1 MNRIRKIILGILLFF
16 CGVSLVWADDSK
28 IVDLKWEYDDIYFN
42 PKIVQTDL
50 LTSDGFLVASYNSI
64 QKFNAKTGFV
74 KELKFDEN
82 AEVFFANRLNNS
94 YIVGYTV
101 DDVDTYISIDE
112 NLNIKKQVVID
123 DSYTGPY
130 FDYYYLSF
138 YDYGQVFLKDNKLY
152 ICNYYLSNFS
162 IDENLNIE
170 SFDLEDDGTY
180 FLYVERKFA
189 KYYKYGE
196 ELKNIDLGCVSE
208 ISRHDGNYIVQTCDN
223 RQIYVFDNNL
233 NVIKKINAYS
243 HYYFYT
249 IDNTFYM
256 RSGDNWHT
264 LDDDL
269 NIVEIDESPI
279 KVDGNLNET
288 SIINN
293 ILKQNSEISD
303 SFSLQVVDGGYFASY
318 IKDDE
323 YYYGFFDNDFNLKLN
338 LDCDMPAYSVNNYI
352 LQIDYKKK
360 MLFLYD
366 KEDGFQSSLALPDGF
381 EYQRY
386 FINYISDNYL
396 VFFLNTID
404 FRSAEGPTYY
414 DTVLLLEIK
423 NEISTK
429 NDGNG
434 DVVSNK
440 DKAGVG
446 EEVYITIHP
455 NEGYYLKSLTVVDVY
470 GNKIEVVDNKFIMP
484 NSDVTIDVTFEKV
497 EGNPDTADIIFISI
511 VALVACG
518 VVYFVNRK
526 KIKSIK

>member
-1 MNRIRKIILGILLFF
+1 MNRIRKIFVGILLFF
-16 CGVSLVWADDSK
+16 CGVSLVWAADSK

-101 DDVDTYISIDE
+101 NDVDTYISIDE
-112 NLNIKKQVVID
+112 NLNIKKQMVID

-130 FDYYYLSF
+130 FDFCEF
-138 YDYGQVFLKDNKLY
+138 YNGTLVQVSSEDNKLY
-152 ICNYYLSNFS
+152 INNHYLSNFS
-162 IDENLNIE
+162 IDEELNIE
-170 SFDLEDDGTY
+170 SFDLEDDGSY
-180 FLYVERKFA
+180 FLDIGGKFA
-189 KYYKYGE
+189 KYNKYGKV
-196 ELKNIDLGCVSE
+196 LKSIDLGSISDV
-208 ISRHDGNYIVQTCDN
+208 SRHDGNYIVQTYDN
-223 RQIYVFDNNL
+223 HIYVLDNEL
-233 NVIKKINAYS
+233 NIVKKFWHS
-243 HYYFYT
+243 YYVYHFYT
-249 IDNTFYM
+249 IDNISFIQNSDKWYA
-256 RSGDNWHT
+256 
-264 LDDDL
+264 LDDDF

-318 IKDDE
+318 IIDDE

-338 LDCDMPAYSVNNYI
+338 LDYDMPAYSVNNYI

-360 MLFLYD
+360 MLLLYD
-366 KEDGFQSSLALPDGF
+366 KEGGFQSSLALPDEF
-381 EYQRY
+381 EYQEY
-386 FINYISDNYL
+386 FINYCSDNYFA
-396 VFFLNTID
+396 FFLITD
-404 FRSAEGPTYY
+404 SSKVMYVPYY
-414 DTVLLLEIK
+414 NSLLLLEIK